1 VEHPRAA
8 AIAAA
13 VGQGRVRP
21 PVTPWLDEAPH
32 APAEVAGVLA
42 LQPSGACVFHRTSPL
57 PAAGGCAVHRWR
69 PVSCE
74 HFPQVAV
81 IDPRGVHVT
90 LSHYCPTAAAL
101 LFEPGEPA
109 VVAGPPVLAD
119 GQRPEGL
126 DARESLPPLR
136 RPGPGRATPQLMSWD
151 EVTAWE
157 HDLVRTVATARQTA
171 APPEMALFEH
181 ARDAVPAGLDWP
193 AAPVALE
200 DVWRTQVAD
209 RWVHFAPV
217 VGRYLASKAHASWA
231 LYLGAGTDEV
241 VRQVAIARAVLQV
254 ESARAC
260 VSAHRR
266 LDADT
271 LRHAIRQ
278 SDLLLLHHADP
289 GILAGGAR
297 I

>member
-1 VEHPRAA
+1 MEQ
-8 AIAAA
+8 
-13 VGQGRVRP
+13 GQVS
-21 PVTPWLDEAPH
+21 PVMTPWLEPAPH
-32 APAEVAGVLA
+32 APAGVAGVLA
-42 LQPSGACVFHRTSPL
+42 LQPSGACVFYRTPPD

-74 HFPQVAV
+74 HFPRVSL

-101 LFEPGEPA
+101 LFEAGEPA
-109 VVAGPPVLAD
+109 VVAGPPVLGD
-119 GQRPEGL
+119 GQLPEGL

-136 RPGPGRATPQLMSWD
+136 PSAPGRATPELMSWD

-157 HDLVRTVATARQTA
+157 HALVRAVSTASLTRA
-171 APPEMALFEH
+171 LPDLALFEH
-181 ARDAVPAGLDWP
+181 ARGAVPPGLDWP

-200 DVWRTQVAD
+200 EVWRTRVSET
-209 RWVHFAPV
+209 WVNFAPV

-231 LYLGAGTDEV
+231 LYLGAGTAEV
-241 VRQVAIARAVLQV
+241 HRQVAIARAVLQV
-254 ESARAC
+254 EAVRDCAG
-260 VSAHRR
+260 ADRR
-266 LDADT
+266 LDAEA